1 MNATLPLRIPDVI
14 VVFCLCIQ
22 DQIQPK
28 GSPPVNEL
36 DMEFTLLAEA
46 RSHPNL
52 MDTGD
57 VKEGQLSADV
67 TDFLSGDNF
76 PASHAFGASVDDL
89 LRL

>member
-1 MNATLPLRIPDVI
+1 MQNVFHSKWRLHC
-14 VVFCLCIQ
+14 FCLHLQ
-22 DQIQPK
+22 DQIQPQK
-28 GSPPVNEL
+28 NASANEL

-57 VKEGQLSADV
+57 VKKEQLSADV
-67 TDFLSGDNF
+67 FNFLSGDNF
-76 PASHAFGASVDDL
+76 PASHAYGVSADDL